1 MIAVQTNEYLYV
13 IEMSIPEF
21 LENVAKDG
29 LHSSAIHAK
38 TIANINQ
45 NRWLHLANAVIPEI
59 TCCFRQIGDQFV
71 IDTKPI
77 NSSKD
82 LEFFIAPDGSQYSC
96 ESAYLLEAAKGEKA
110 NQTEIVAPVVEGAPI
125 NSGQEAGIPNP
136 VLGDKDKKDI
146 PNPVGEG
153 APNPVLEGSSTHGQ
167 NVIELPASLE
177 DDFYKPTGLVPFVPP
192 QLEQDE
198 PHVVEVSENQKRA
211 AGQLDNA
218 IRNLPHLSSIPS
230 EFLNGVINYVMA
242 ERDKMKG
249 YAEAYLRSSS
259 RLDRGDLET
268 DFPVPNALGSSYD
281 MIDSL
286 LAFPVYTRVISKK
299 DLAARFSPM
308 DLVNSTMLRVCPIG
322 IEGDRVHSYVQS
334 IKITNQ
340 DVKDA
345 EELLKKEGKSKKKLS
360 PKEKYERMEAALEQ
374 VFKNKKGS
382 LAASRETQLVGDLG
396 QYFDELVSNKKAYIP
411 AMEEWQSYDV
421 VALDAREK
429 VEQFPTPLLQ
439 QLQSINGKTFE
450 ELGIVEGSAFESPF
464 EEELDSPEEALDVPE
479 ETAQLRVVRIN
490 QVDSDAK
497 DDNLGY
503 IEVSENFLSATERDS
518 IVALDGGIYVLQG
531 YFYDMASGN
540 VITDIEYEEIIQN
553 NASKEE
559 PPIEVSP
566 MNNQGENLGPV
577 LTQPEIDTIVESFY
591 QNNQPKQESGIPNPV
606 TQNGIPDRRFRPPII
621 VTIPT
626 EFSLG
631 YTPEKAAAIPDY
643 REFVT
648 LSEDD
653 MTDALKSCIG
663 KTDSG
668 YELIGYCYDYDQR
681 LISEF
686 LSISTQAAMDK
697 QEKFTMGPLDGLSVQ
712 NVSMGGAPLGELGT
726 APIQPQEGE
735 KTDGEPLVDYV
746 RPDGKYIDPNGEE
759 WNSKDEWALYMM
771 LSDDNFLTGE
781 EEKGKQF

>member
-29 LHSSAIHAK
+29 LNSSAIHAK

-59 TCCFRQIGDQFV
+59 TCCFRQIGNQFV

-82 LEFFIAPDGSQYSC
+82 LEFFVAPDGSQYSC
-96 ESAYLLEAAKGEKA
+96 ESAYLLEAAKGEKV
-110 NQTEIVAPVVEGAPI
+110 NREEVVNPVVDVVQT
-125 NSGQEAGIPNP
+125 NSGPSEVVEEEDTNGIPNP
-136 VLGDKDKKDI
+136 VRGTI
-146 PNPVGEG
+146 PNPVAEK
-153 APNPVLEGSSTHGQ
+153 SSASGQ
-167 NVIELPASLE
+167 SVIELPASLE

-192 QLEQDE
+192 QLEPVE

-211 AGQLDNA
+211 AGQLDNV

-249 YAEAYLRSSS
+249 YAEAYLKSSS
-259 RLDRGDLET
+259 PLDRGALET

-322 IEGDRVHSYVQS
+322 IDGDRVHSYVQS

-345 EELLKKEGKSKKKLS
+345 EELLKKEGKNKKKLS

-382 LAASRETQLVGDLG
+382 LSASRETQLVGDLS
-396 QYFDELVSNKKAYIP
+396 QYFDELVSSKKAYIP
-411 AMEEWQSYDV
+411 AMEEWQTYDV

-429 VEQFPTPLLQ
+429 IEQFPTPLLQ

-450 ELGIVEGSAFESPF
+450 ELGIIEGSMFENPF
-464 EEELDSPEEALDVPE
+464 EEELGAPEV
-479 ETAQLRVVRIN
+479 ETAPKIVRIN
-490 QVDSDAK
+490 QVDSDAQ

-503 IEVSENFLSATERDS
+503 VEVSENFLSSTERDS
-518 IVALDGGIYVLQG
+518 IVELEDGIYVLQG
-531 YFYDMASGN
+531 YFYDLASNN
-540 VITDIEYEEIIQN
+540 VITDIEYEEIIQK
-553 NASKEE
+553 NAPKEE

-566 MNNQGENLGPV
+566 TNNQGGNQGPV
-577 LTQPEIDTIVESFY
+577 LTQPEIDTIVKDFH
-591 QNNQPKQESGIPNPV
+591 QNNQPKQGTGIPNPV
-606 TQNGIPDRRFRPPII
+606 AQTGIPDRRFRPPII

-643 REFVT
+643 REYVT

-653 MTDALKSCIG
+653 MTDELKTFIRQ
-663 KTDSG
+663 TDSG
-668 YELIGYCYDYDQR
+668 YELTGYCYDYDQR
-681 LISEF
+681 RLMPISEF
-686 LSISTQAAMDK
+686 LSIAAQAAVDEE
-697 QEKFTMGPLDGLSVQ
+697 QKFKMGPLDGTIVE
-712 NVSMGGAPLGELGT
+712 NVSMGGTPLGGFESSFV
-726 APIQPQEGE
+726 QPQEGQKAGE
-735 KTDGEPLVDYV
+735 EPLVDYV

-759 WNSKDEWALYMM
+759 WDSKDEWTLYMM
-771 LSDDNFLTGE
+771 LSDENFLKGE
-781 EEKGKQF
+781 EEKGKKL